1 MCVEDG
7 WLCLSAFHLYANLHM
22 VRALYFVWFTSFTSW
37 DGLQGLSEITLFC
50 LGGEKWMNKHFKVE
64 KTCE

>member
-22 VRALYFVWFTSFTSW
+22 VQAFFVWFTSFTSW
-37 DGLQGLSEITLFC
+37 DGSQGPLEITLFC
-50 LGGEKWMNKHFKVE
+50 LGEKVDEQSLQSGKNL
-64 KTCE
+64 

>member
-22 VRALYFVWFTSFTSW
+22 VQAFFVWFTSFTSW
-37 DGLQGLSEITLFC
+37 DGLQGLLEMTLFC
-50 LGGEKWMNKHFKVE
+50 LEGEKSG
-64 KTCE
+64 